1 MMKND
6 SLSLFIEGLRSM
18 IDIKLEDITTRDFV
32 EGWDRTIILKIRK
45 VGSVFLVFKEGK
57 AEVFEKT
64 SRVEDADIVL
74 EGDWNAFIKIAQG
87 RMNPLMAYL
96 RRKVKRKKGSIRDVL
111 KLVKILKVPKGRV

>member
-1 MMKND
+1 MVENA

-18 IDIKLEDITTRDFV
+18 IALKLQGATTRKLV
-32 EGWDRTIILKIRK
+32 EGWDRTIILSIRG

-57 AEVFEKT
+57 AEVFEEK
-64 SRVEDADIVL
+64 SGVEEADIVL
-74 EGDWNAFIKIAQG
+74 EGDWNTFIRIAQG